1 MGLASEPRSALVE
14 RAGRREQQ
22 PEPQRSRPEKIGV
35 LARSPVALRG
45 LRVCWMQ
52 RNAYNCGKCEKC
64 VRTMLGLVVHGVL
77 DQATGF
83 PSRLDPDEVARV
95 FVPEFI
101 RIRWKEISGELQATE
116 PDLARA
122 AARAVAR
129 SERLDAVWHVLS
141 RLGLTRERAK
151 ALDRAVFRGAA
162 LTVWRRL
169 TRAR

>member
-1 MGLASEPRSALVE
+1 MNRDCEAIYLLAFDHRGSFQKKLLGI
-14 RAGRREQQ
+14 AGD
-22 PEPQRSRPEKIGV
+22 P
-35 LARSPVALRG
+35 
-45 LRVCWMQ
+45 
-52 RNAYNCGKCEKC
+52 
-64 VRTMLGLVVHGVL
+64 T
-77 DQATGF
+77 
-83 PSRLDPDEVARV
+83 PDEVARI